1 LKKKQEVPKNVYGR
15 SLCTIEPRSKY
26 KKKIFLPYQK
36 SRGGYSY
43 TLIYFVNKKATRV
56 IRGRGIHRFSTK
68 AETVS
73 PEICILG
80 ATLPMPRDEMEELIY
95 I

>member
-1 LKKKQEVPKNVYGR
+1 M
-15 SLCTIEPRSKY
+15 IEACVLQGSKSEDR
-26 KKKIFLPYQK
+26 KKIFLPYQK
-36 SRGGYSY
+36 SRGSHSY
-43 TLIYFVNKKATRV
+43 TLIYFANKKATRV
-56 IRGRGIHRFSTK
+56 IRSRGIHRFSTK

-80 ATLPMPRDEMEELIY
+80 ATLHMPRDEMEELIY